1 MELYNTEA
9 EQILLGSIIYN
20 NNYLNKIDDF
30 FDKEHFSSIEHKVI
44 FEEILALN
52 EQGFI
57 ADMVSLRPFFKE
69 NLILKEVG
77 SLDYLNS
84 LLAVASSRVEIREYA
99 LIITELWKKRE
110 LENCINDVKEALSTN
125 TLDFAIN
132 KIENAVKKIDVNINS
147 VQLFD
152 GEEALNDWYLE
163 KDKQKVIQP
172 IPTNIESLNKMLN
185 GGLHKEGLYVFGA
198 GSGTGKT
205 FFAQNIILNALKLDY
220 GVLFVSMEMSKRKI
234 IARFLS
240 ILSRINS
247 FRILINNIYNHEE
260 NDFNFALETWKS
272 FQKKF
277 FIVEK
282 VSLSTKEIE
291 FALKKALKKNPIDLI
306 VIDYAQIMKLNLDKN
321 FNESSLIK
329 QNVNFLAKIAQ
340 RYKVPVFLLS
350 QLTKDK
356 IGDKVSLSS
365 LKGSGGLYEDADC
378 VIAMW
383 NDTANQSSNTKNK
396 VLQMEVL
403 KNRDGLSDS
412 VSINFNGDI
421 GEFKEIKL

>member
-84 LLAVASSRVEIREYA
+84 LLAVASSHVEIREYA

-110 LENCINDVKEALSTN
+110 LENCINDVKEALLTN

>member
-84 LLAVASSRVEIREYA
+84 LLAVASSHVEIREYA

>member
-52 EQGFI
+52 KQGFI

-84 LLAVASSRVEIREYA
+84 LLAVASSHVEIREYA

-383 NDTANQSSNTKNK
+383 NDTTNQSSNTKNK

>member
-84 LLAVASSRVEIREYA
+84 LLAVASSSVEIREYA

>member
-20 NNYLNKIDDF
+20 NNYLNIINDF

-57 ADMVSLRPFFKE
+57 ADMVSLKPFFKE

-84 LLAVASSRVEIREYA
+84 LLAVASSHVEIREYA

-110 LENCINDVKEALSTN
+110 LENCINDVKEVLSTN

-247 FRILINNIYNHEE
+247 FRILINNIYKHEE

-291 FALKKALKKNPIDLI
+291 FALKKALKKNHIDLI

>member
-20 NNYLNKIDDF
+20 NNYLNIINDF

-132 KIENAVKKIDVNINS
+132 QIENAVKKIDVNINS

>member
-20 NNYLNKIDDF
+20 NNYLNIINDF

>member
-52 EQGFI
+52 KQGFI

>member
-20 NNYLNKIDDF
+20 NNYLNIINDF

-84 LLAVASSRVEIREYA
+84 LLAVASSHVEIREYA

>member
-20 NNYLNKIDDF
+20 NNNLNIINDF

-57 ADMVSLRPFFKE
+57 ADMVSLKPFFKE